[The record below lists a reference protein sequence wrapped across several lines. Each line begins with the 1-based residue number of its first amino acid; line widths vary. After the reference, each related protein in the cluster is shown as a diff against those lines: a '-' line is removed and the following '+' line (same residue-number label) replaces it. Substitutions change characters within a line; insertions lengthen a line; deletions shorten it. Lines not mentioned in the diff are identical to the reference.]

1 MRMTEKRDAA
11 AVRFPPPLIPL
22 ATILLGG
29 FLDRVRPIDVGF
41 ELSAPI
47 RYGVGGLVVTVAL
60 TLAGWAIAHFRRS
73 GQDEKPWTPTTAIVG
88 AGPYRF
94 TRNPMYLGMV
104 LLCIGAAVLLS
115 NWWIL
120 ALTPVCAFAL
130 WGFAIRPE
138 ERYLEEKFGEDYRAY
153 KRRVRRW
160 L

>member
-1 MRMTEKRDAA
+1 MTEPRDAA
-11 AVRFPPPLIPL
+11 AVRFPPPLISL

-29 FLDRVRPIDVGF
+29 LLDRVWPIDLGI

-47 RYGVGGLVVTVAL
+47 RYGIGGLVVTCAL
-60 TLAGWAIAHFRRS
+60 TLASWAIVHFRQS
-73 GQDEKPWTPTTAIVG
+73 DQDEKPWTPTTALVG

-120 ALTPVCAFAL
+120 ALTPVCALAL
-130 WGFAIRPE
+130 WWFAIRPE
-138 ERYLEEKFGEDYRAY
+138 EMYLEEKFGEDYRAY

>member
-1 MRMTEKRDAA
+1 MTEPRDAA

-29 FLDRVRPIDVGF
+29 LLDRMWPIDPGF
-41 ELSAPI
+41 EYSTPI
-47 RYGVGGLVVTVAL
+47 QYGIGGLVVTCAL

-73 GQDEKPWTPTTAIVG
+73 GQNEKPWTPTTAIVG

-94 TRNPMYLGMV
+94 TRNPMYLAMV
-104 LLCIGAAVLLS
+104 LLCIGAAALLA
-115 NWWIL
+115 NAWIL
-120 ALTPVCAFAL
+120 VLTPICALAL
-130 WGFAIRPE
+130 WWFAIRPE
-138 ERYLEEKFGEDYRAY
+138 EAYLEEKFGEGYRAY

>member
-1 MRMTEKRDAA
+1 MSKPRDAA

-29 FLDRVRPIDVGF
+29 LLDRDWPIDPGF
-41 ELSAPI
+41 ELSRPI
-47 RYGVGGLVVTVAL
+47 RYVVGGLIVTCAL
-60 TLAGWAIAHFRRS
+60 TIVSWAIAHFRLR

-104 LLCIGAAVLLS
+104 ILCIGAAILLT

-120 ALTPVCAFAL
+120 ALTPLCALAL
-130 WGFAIRPE
+130 WVFAIRPE
-138 ERYLEEKFGEDYRAY
+138 EAYLESKFGEGYRSY

>member
-1 MRMTEKRDAA
+1 MTEPRDAA
-11 AVRFPPPLIPL
+11 RVRFPPPLIPL

-29 FLDRVRPIDVGF
+29 LFDRVWPIDSGL

-47 RYGVGGLVVTVAL
+47 RYGVGGLIVACAL
-60 TLAGWAIAHFRRS
+60 TLASWAIVHFRQS

-104 LLCIGAAVLLS
+104 LLCIGTAVLLS

-120 ALTPVCAFAL
+120 ALTPICALAL
-130 WGFAIRPE
+130 WWFAIRPE
-138 ERYLEEKFGEDYRAY
+138 EAYLEEKFGEDYRAY

>member
-1 MRMTEKRDAA
+1 MTEPRDSA

-29 FLDRVRPIDVGF
+29 LFDRFWPIDLGF
-41 ELSAPI
+41 VRSAPI
-47 RYGVGGLVVTVAL
+47 RYGIGGLVMTCAL
-60 TLAGWAIAHFRRS
+60 TLASWAIAHFRQS
-73 GQDEKPWTPTTAIVG
+73 GQDEKPWTTTTAIVG

-104 LLCIGAAVLLS
+104 LLCVGAAVLLS

-120 ALTPVCAFAL
+120 ALTPVCALAL
-130 WGFAIRPE
+130 WWFAIRPE
-138 ERYLEEKFGEDYRAY
+138 EAYLENKFGENYRAY

>member
-1 MRMTEKRDAA
+1 MTDPRDAA

-29 FLDRVRPIDVGF
+29 VLDRVWPIDLGF
-41 ELSAPI
+41 VLSAPI
-47 RYGVGGLVVTVAL
+47 RYGIGGLVLTCAL
-60 TLAGWAIAHFRRS
+60 TLATWAIAHFRRS
-73 GQDEKPWTPTTAIVG
+73 GQNEKPWTPTTAIVG
-88 AGPYRF
+88 AGPYRY

-104 LLCIGAAVLLS
+104 LLCIGAAILLS

-120 ALTPVCAFAL
+120 ALSPLCALAL
-130 WGFAIRPE
+130 QWFAIRPE
-138 ERYLEEKFGEDYRAY
+138 EAYLESKFGEGYHAY

>member
-1 MRMTEKRDAA
+1 MTEARDAA
-11 AVRFPPPLIPL
+11 AVRFPPPLLPL
-22 ATILLGG
+22 ATILVGG
-29 FLDRVRPIDVGF
+29 LLERVQPIDVGF

-47 RYGVGGLVVTVAL
+47 RYGVGGLVVTCAL

-73 GQDEKPWTPTTAIVG
+73 GQDEKPWTPTTAMVG

-120 ALTPVCAFAL
+120 ALTPLCALAL
-130 WGFAIRPE
+130 WWFAIRPE
-138 ERYLEEKFGEDYRAY
+138 EAYLEGKFGDGYRAY
-153 KRRVRRW
+153 RRRVRRW

>member
-1 MRMTEKRDAA
+1 MTEPRDAA

-29 FLDRVRPIDVGF
+29 LFDRFWPIDLGF
-41 ELSAPI
+41 VRSAPI
-47 RYGVGGLVVTVAL
+47 RYGIGGLVMTCAL
-60 TLAGWAIAHFRRS
+60 TLASWAIAHFRQS
-73 GQDEKPWTPTTAIVG
+73 GQDEKPWTTTTAIVG

-94 TRNPMYLGMV
+94 TRNPMYLAMV

-130 WGFAIRPE
+130 WWFAIRPE
-138 ERYLEEKFGEDYRAY
+138 EAYLENKFGENYRAY

>member
-1 MRMTEKRDAA
+1 MTEPRDAA

-29 FLDRVRPIDVGF
+29 LLDRALPIDLGF
-41 ELSAPI
+41 ELPAPI

-73 GQDEKPWTPTTAIVG
+73 GQNEKPWTPTTAIVG

-94 TRNPMYLGMV
+94 TRNPMYLG
-104 LLCIGAAVLLS
+104 LAFLYSAV
-115 NWWIL
+115 
-120 ALTPVCAFAL
+120 AL
-130 WGFAIRPE
+130 WFDHGWPLLFLPIAVFVIQTRVIVRE
-138 ERYLEEKFGEDYRAY
+138 ERYLERRFGEEYSAYR
-153 KRRVRRW
+153 RRVRRW

>member
-1 MRMTEKRDAA
+1 MSEPRDAA

-22 ATILLGG
+22 ATILFGG
-29 FLDRVRPIDVGF
+29 LLDRVWPIDIGF
-41 ELSAPI
+41 ELPAPV
-47 RYGVGGLVVTVAL
+47 RYWVGGLVVACAMAI
-60 TLAGWAIAHFRRS
+60 AGWAVAHFREA
-73 GQDEKPWTPTTAIVG
+73 GQNELPWTPTTAIVG

-104 LLCIGAAVLLS
+104 LLCIGAGILLVS
-115 NWWIL
+115 EWIL

-138 ERYLEEKFGEDYRAY
+138 ERYLEGKFGEDYRAY

>member
-1 MRMTEKRDAA
+1 MTEPRDAA

-29 FLDRVRPIDVGF
+29 LFDRFWPIDLGF
-41 ELSAPI
+41 VRSAPI
-47 RYGVGGLVVTVAL
+47 RYGIGGLVMTCAL
-60 TLAGWAIAHFRRS
+60 TLASWAIAHFRQS
-73 GQDEKPWTPTTAIVG
+73 GQDEKPWTTTTAIVG

-94 TRNPMYLGMV
+94 TRNPMYLAMV
-104 LLCIGAAVLLS
+104 LLCVGAAVLLS

-130 WGFAIRPE
+130 WWFAIRPE
-138 ERYLEEKFGEDYRAY
+138 EAYLENKFGENYRAY

>member
-1 MRMTEKRDAA
+1 MTRSRDAA

-29 FLDRVRPIDVGF
+29 LLDRVWPIDPGF
-41 ELSAPI
+41 ALSAPI
-47 RYGVGGLVVTVAL
+47 RYGLGGLVVTFAL
-60 TLAGWAIAHFRRS
+60 TLASWAIAHFRRN
-73 GQDEKPWTPTTAIVG
+73 GQNEKPWTPTTAIVG

-94 TRNPMYLGMV
+94 TRNPMYVGMV

-120 ALTPVCAFAL
+120 ALTPVCAL
-130 WGFAIRPE
+130 TLQWFAIRPE
-138 ERYLEEKFGEDYRAY
+138 EAYLESKFGAGYRAY

>member
-1 MRMTEKRDAA
+1 MTEPRDAA

-29 FLDRVRPIDVGF
+29 LLDRALPIDLGF
-41 ELSAPI
+41 ELPAPI

-73 GQDEKPWTPTTAIVG
+73 GQNEKPWTPTTAIVG

-94 TRNPMYLGMV
+94 TRNPMYLAMV
-104 LLCIGAAVLLS
+104 LLCIGAAILLS

-120 ALTPVCAFAL
+120 ALTPLCALAL
-130 WGFAIRPE
+130 QWFAIRPE
-138 ERYLEEKFGEDYRAY
+138 EAYLESKFGEGYRAY

>member
-1 MRMTEKRDAA
+1 MTEPRDSA

-29 FLDRVRPIDVGF
+29 LFDRFWPIDLGF
-41 ELSAPI
+41 VRSAPI
-47 RYGVGGLVVTVAL
+47 RYGIGGLVMTCAL
-60 TLAGWAIAHFRRS
+60 TLASWAIAHFRQS
-73 GQDEKPWTPTTAIVG
+73 GQDEKPWTTTTAIVG

-94 TRNPMYLGMV
+94 TRNPMYLAMV
-104 LLCIGAAVLLS
+104 LLCVGAAVLLS

-130 WGFAIRPE
+130 WWFAIRPE
-138 ERYLEEKFGEDYRAY
+138 EAYLENKFGENYRAY

>member
-1 MRMTEKRDAA
+1 MSEARDAA

-29 FLDRVRPIDVGF
+29 VLDRVWPIDLEFV
-41 ELSAPI
+41 LSPPI
-47 RYGVGGLVVTVAL
+47 RYGIGGLVLTCAL
-60 TLAGWAIAHFRRS
+60 TLASWAIAHFRRR
-73 GQDEKPWTPTTAIVG
+73 GQNEKPWTPTTAIVG

-104 LLCIGAAVLLS
+104 LLCIAAAILLAS
-115 NWWIL
+115 EWIL
-120 ALTPVCAFAL
+120 ALTPVCALAL
-130 WGFAIRPE
+130 QWFAIRPE
-138 ERYLEEKFGEDYRAY
+138 EAYLESKFGEGYRAY

>member
-1 MRMTEKRDAA
+1 MTEPRDAA
-11 AVRFPPPLIPL
+11 AVPFPPPLIPL

-29 FLDRVRPIDVGF
+29 FLDRVWPIDLGF

-47 RYGVGGLVVTVAL
+47 RYGMGGLVVTCAL
-60 TLAGWAIAHFRRS
+60 TLASWAIVHFRQG
-73 GQDEKPWTPTTAIVG
+73 GQNEKPWTPTTAIVG

-130 WGFAIRPE
+130 WRLAIRPE

>member
-1 MRMTEKRDAA
+1 MTAPRDAA

-22 ATILLGG
+22 ATLLLGG
-29 FLDRVRPIDVGF
+29 LFDRFWPIDLGF
-41 ELSAPI
+41 VRSAPI
-47 RYGVGGLVVTVAL
+47 RYGIGGLVMTCAL
-60 TLAGWAIAHFRRS
+60 TLASWAIAHFRQS
-73 GQDEKPWTPTTAIVG
+73 GQDEKPWTTTTALVG

-120 ALTPVCAFAL
+120 ALTPVCALAL
-130 WGFAIRPE
+130 WWFAIRPE
-138 ERYLEEKFGEDYRAY
+138 EAYLENKFGEGYRAY
-153 KRRVRRW
+153 TRRVRRW

>member
-1 MRMTEKRDAA
+1 MNEPRDAA

-29 FLDRVRPIDVGF
+29 LLDRVWPIDLGF

-47 RYGVGGLVVTVAL
+47 RYAAGGLVVACAL
-60 TLAGWAIAHFRRS
+60 TLASWAIVHFRQS
-73 GQDEKPWTPTTAIVG
+73 GQNEKPWTPTTAIVG

-130 WGFAIRPE
+130 WWFAIRPE
-138 ERYLEEKFGEDYRAY
+138 EAYLEEKFGEGYWAY

>member
-73 GQDEKPWTPTTAIVG
+73 GQNEKPWTPTTAIVG

-104 LLCIGAAVLLS
+104 LLCIAAAILLAS
-115 NWWIL
+115 EWIL
-120 ALTPVCAFAL
+120 ALTPLCALAL
-130 WGFAIRPE
+130 QSFAIRPE
-138 ERYLEEKFGEDYRAY
+138 EAYLEGKFGDGYRAY